1 MLSLFSD
8 RQVELELSDEIA
20 LVEKC
25 APFTLPLPLVELV
38 ALLPLS
44 EWSDKKNGIYWAFTC
59 TAFA

>member
-44 EWSDKKNGIYWAFTC
+44 EWSEVVLLRVKVEGVEAF
-59 TAFA
+59 

>member
-25 APFTLPLPLVELV
+25 APFTLPLPLLV

-44 EWSDKKNGIYWAFTC
+44 EWSDVVLLRVKVERVEAF
-59 TAFA
+59 